1 MLISNHKATNYMEF
15 FDYLDFEM
23 EHICTLFAEIYI
35 LRYFSV
41 RRQLWLSSS
50 FTDQPSGQV
59 YSFAFF
65 SDLEQ
70 MVQHPYILGSVGDTP
85 NIFDVFLTSTLSAHS
100 FKLFP
105 LFGLLPPQ
113 PNFCTLSCLFCTV
126 SRPAGKG
133 MLLASCFSSV
143 GYFFDFQDSSSVCAR
158 AKTEVIV
165 SGMEA
170 HTRLYHTDR
179 DLAQSVNPQVSS
191 DFF

>member
-1 MLISNHKATNYMEF
+1 
-15 FDYLDFEM
+15 
-23 EHICTLFAEIYI
+23 
-35 LRYFSV
+35 
-41 RRQLWLSSS
+41 
-50 FTDQPSGQV
+50 
-59 YSFAFF
+59 
-65 SDLEQ
+65 
-70 MVQHPYILGSVGDTP
+70 MVQHPYILGSLGDTP

-191 DFF
+191 DFLMNRVALFDNEQKTAKTTKSVNECILKIPSASMSDGRTRI